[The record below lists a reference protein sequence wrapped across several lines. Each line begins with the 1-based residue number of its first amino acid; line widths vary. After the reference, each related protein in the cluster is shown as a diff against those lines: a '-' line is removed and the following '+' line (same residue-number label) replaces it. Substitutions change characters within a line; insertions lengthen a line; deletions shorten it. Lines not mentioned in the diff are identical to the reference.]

1 MFIWEMFQF
10 GGSKK
15 KTLPGPE
22 WPEPSAAFTRLKRNG
37 GRSSVTKSGTSK
49 GLRLQGQPGRV
60 SCRVWQ
66 VGLCLEKL
74 KSWMSFA
81 SENWQRY
88 TKDTSSCTMEL
99 LFRDLL
105 LCCHCAMRERET
117 ASPEASTLPG
127 RAQLPA
133 LRNGPKQLET
143 LKNHKGHLGDHVSPA
158 SPAIW
163 NWQLSSQYDTS
174 VYVIHVYII
183 WIVFLSVT
191 VCILYNNLYI
201 TIYTYICNINQ
212 YFLRWIR
219 QVPSTEYW

>member
-1 MFIWEMFQF
+1 MSDLKHFQCLFGRCFQF

-22 WPEPSAAFTRLKRNG
+22 WPEPSAAFTRFKRNG

-49 GLRLQGQPGRV
+49 GLRLQGQPGGV

-66 VGLCLEKL
+66 VGLWLEKL
-74 KSWMSFA
+74 KSWMFFA
-81 SENWQRY
+81 SENWQKY
-88 TKDTSSCTMEL
+88 TKDTSSCTVEL
-99 LFRDLL
+99 LIRDLL
-105 LCCHCAMRERET
+105 LCCRCAMRERET

-143 LKNHKGHLGDHVSPA
+143 LKKHKSHLGDHVSPA
-158 SPAIW
+158 SPAMW

-174 VYVIHVYII
+174 VYVVHVYI
-183 WIVFLSVT
+183 
-191 VCILYNNLYI
+191 
-201 TIYTYICNINQ
+201 
-212 YFLRWIR
+212 
-219 QVPSTEYW
+219 